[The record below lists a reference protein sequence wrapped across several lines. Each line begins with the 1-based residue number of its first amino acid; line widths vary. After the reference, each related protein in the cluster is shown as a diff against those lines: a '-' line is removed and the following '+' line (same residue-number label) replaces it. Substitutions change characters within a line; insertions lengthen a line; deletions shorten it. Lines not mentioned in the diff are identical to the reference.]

1 MHRAGCEEVN
11 YNPVTDGAGKGRE
24 GGRLHKAPPA
34 HGAAAAAR
42 GTRAARRVPWV
53 RGATRGLWV
62 RPLAWGPCAPNT
74 PLWPQIVPG
83 WFARSLCFGAGCCV
97 WDLLPP
103 VAGGVGVIVTPLVS
117 S

>member
-11 YNPVTDGAGKGRE
+11 YNPAYGRGWEGKVAACTRSPRPVGPQPPLGAPG
-24 GGRLHKAPPA
+24 PP
-34 HGAAAAAR
+34 G
-42 GTRAARRVPWV
+42 V

-83 WFARSLCFGAGCCV
+83 LLARPLCFGTACCV
-97 WDLLPP
+97 WDLPPP
-103 VAGGVGVIVTPLVS
+103 VAGGVGVIVAPLVS